1 VAHGSGFEVP
11 TVLQLK
17 GFVMKVRRPLMASA
31 ALVMTYAAVAHAQ
44 ATVPPARSQSMPQ
57 ASAGTDTTAS
67 RAQEAGVAL
76 AQGNAQQA
84 IALYGEALKETGLT
98 NERRS
103 TLHNDRGV
111 AYWRANQHKAAIEEF
126 NRAVTLL
133 PEGSAAYNNRGI
145 VLLALNLV
153 TEAIKDFDRA
163 VVLTPGYTSA
173 YHNRATAQFQ
183 MGNYE
188 AAGQD
193 FTRAIELS
201 PLSSPQSVPPLI
213 GRGRARL
220 AQSRPFAAVRDLTR
234 AISLDGKDAAGYR
247 HRAQAHLDN
256 DNTYEAIEDYNRAIA
271 ADANN
276 AELYLVRGRAYLS
289 AKNTQSALKDLSK
302 AIEIDAKSA
311 AALAFRGLTKAKLS
325 QHDEALADFSKAVE
339 NDPRFV
345 PAYVHRAWTYRQMD
359 QPETGLRDIE
369 RALKLEPKHAE
380 SYKVRA
386 ELHEALGRKDE
397 AIADYKQALALDV
410 KQRESAEA
418 LERLAGEASIEAQ
431 ELIGRGNNGWR
442 IFRRTDGSYLASS
455 AAHPRLL
462 ITLEM
467 AGPGEPRILG
477 WEEQAAAFKGIGVLR
492 YEAGTA
498 ENRAA
503 TNQAVELAAIIDLSA
518 VRVVSVEPDK
528 IGEIQSKWTWEDGKL
543 TIAGIDGLTNEFRL
557 RDQQKSKPAP
567 AAVSASSSSSDDDD
581 DDRRK
586 RRRAAASNEG
596 PSWAP
601 WNEGRSQ
608 RSERSAQQ
616 DRPPQK
622 KPKTLFDLLF
632 N

>member
-1 VAHGSGFEVP
+1 VV
-11 TVLQLK
+11 QLK
-17 GFVMKVRRPLMASA
+17 GFVMIAVRRPRMATA
-31 ALVMTYAAVAHAQ
+31 ALVMATSSVVLAQ
-44 ATVPPARSQSMPQ
+44 ATIPPARSQNLPQ
-57 ASAGTDTTAS
+57 ASAVADATAS
-67 RAQEAGVAL
+67 RAQEAGAAL

-98 NERRS
+98 NERRA

-111 AYWRANQHKAAIEEF
+111 AFWRAYQHKAAIEEF

-163 VVLTPGYTSA
+163 IVLTPGYTSA

-183 MGNYE
+183 LGNYE

-193 FTRAIELS
+193 FTRAIDLS
-201 PLSSPQSVPPLI
+201 PMSAPQSAPPLI
-213 GRGRARL
+213 GRGRVRL

-234 AISLDGKDAAGYR
+234 AISLDGKDAASYR
-247 HRAQAHLDN
+247 HRAQAYLAN
-256 DNTYEAIEDYNRAIA
+256 ENTNEAIEDYNRAIA

-311 AALAFRGLTKAKLS
+311 PALAYRGMTKAKLS
-325 QHDEALADFSKAVE
+325 QHEEALADFSKAVE

-345 PAYVHRAWTYRQMD
+345 PSYVHRAWTYRQME

-386 ELHEALGRKDE
+386 ELHEALGRKEE
-397 AIADYKQALALDV
+397 AIADYRQALALDV

-431 ELIGRGNNGWR
+431 ELIGRGTSGWR
-442 IFRRTDGSYLASS
+442 IFRRTNGSYLASS

-467 AGPGEPRILG
+467 AGPGEPRILS

-492 YEAGTA
+492 YEAGGADGRTA
-498 ENRAA
+498 PS
-503 TNQAVELAAIIDLSA
+503 QPVELAAIIDLSA
-518 VRVVSVEPDK
+518 VRVVSIEPDK
-528 IGEIQSKWTWEDGKL
+528 VGDTHSKWTWEDGKL
-543 TIAGIDGLTNEFRL
+543 SIAGIDGLTNEFRL
-557 RDQQKSKPAP
+557 RDQQKSKPA
-567 AAVSASSSSSDDDD
+567 ATASSSDDEDAD
-581 DDRRK
+581 ERRK
-586 RRRAAASNEG
+586 RRRAAASGDG

-616 DRPPQK
+616 DRPQQK

>member
-1 VAHGSGFEVP
+1 MVQLEGFD
-11 TVLQLK
+11 
-17 GFVMKVRRPLMASA
+17 MIAVRRSLLATA
-31 ALVMTYAAVAHAQ
+31 ALVLASTSAQGQ
-44 ATVPPARSQSMPQ
+44 ATVQTAPSQGTL
-57 ASAGTDTTAS
+57 AATAGSATTAS
-67 RAQEAGVAL
+67 RAQEAGIAL

-98 NERRS
+98 NERRA

-111 AYWRANQHKAAIEEF
+111 AFWRANQHKAAIDEF
-126 NRAVTLL
+126 NRSVTLL
-133 PEGSAAYNNRGI
+133 PESSAAYNNRGI

-153 TEAIKDFDRA
+153 PEAIKDFDRA
-163 VVLTPGYTSA
+163 VVLTPGYASA

-183 MGNYE
+183 LGSYE

-193 FTRAIELS
+193 FSRAIDLS
-201 PLSSPQSVPPLI
+201 PAAAPQSAPPLI
-213 GRGRARL
+213 GRGRVRL
-220 AQSRPFAAVRDLTR
+220 SQSRPFAAIRDLTR
-234 AISLDGKDAAGYR
+234 AIGLDGKDAASYR
-247 HRAQAHLDN
+247 HRAQAYLAN
-256 DNTYEAIEDYNRAIA
+256 ENTNEAIEDYNRAIA
-271 ADANN
+271 VDSNN

-289 AKNTQSALKDLSK
+289 AKITQSALKDLSK
-302 AIEIDAKSA
+302 AIEINAKSA
-311 AALAFRGLTKAKLS
+311 PAFAFRGLTKAKLS
-325 QHDEALADFSKAVE
+325 QYEEALADFSKAVE

-431 ELIGRGNNGWR
+431 ELIGRGQNGWR

-462 ITLEM
+462 ISLEM

-498 ENRAA
+498 DSRMAA
-503 TNQAVELAAIIDLSA
+503 SQAVELAAIIDLSA

-528 IGEIQSKWTWEDGKL
+528 IGDTQSKWTWEDGKL

-557 RDQQKSKPAP
+557 RDQQKAKPTAT
-567 AAVSASSSSSDDDD
+567 AVSASSSDDDD
-581 DDRRK
+581 DERRK
-586 RRRAAASNEG
+586 RRRAAASSDG

-601 WNEGRSQ
+601 WNEGRPQ

-616 DRPPQK
+616 DRPQQQK

>member
-1 VAHGSGFEVP
+1 MVQTKGNVMIAVHGS
-11 TVLQLK
+11 
-17 GFVMKVRRPLMASA
+17 RSA
-31 ALVMTYAAVAHAQ
+31 AAALLLAVSAGAHAQ
-44 ATVPPARSQSMPQ
+44 STLPPATAQSPAQ
-57 ASAGTDTTAS
+57 SPGNSATAS

-84 IALYGEALKETGLT
+84 IALFGEALKESGLT
-98 NERRS
+98 NERRA

-111 AYWRANQHKAAIEEF
+111 AHWRALQHKAAIEDF

-145 VLLALNLV
+145 VLLSLNLV
-153 TEAIKDFDRA
+153 GEAIKDFDRA
-163 VVLTPGYTSA
+163 IVLTPGYTSA

-183 MGNYE
+183 LGKYAE
-188 AAGQD
+188 AGQD

-201 PLSSPQSVPPLI
+201 PVSAPQSAPPLI
-213 GRGRARL
+213 GRGRVRL
-220 AQSRPFAAVRDLTR
+220 ARARPFAAIRDFTR
-234 AISLDGKDAAGYR
+234 AIGLDGKDAASYR
-247 HRAQAHLDN
+247 YRAQAYLAN
-256 DNTYEAIEDYNRAIA
+256 DNTSEAIEDYGRAIA

-289 AKNTQSALKDLSK
+289 ARNLQSALKDLGR

-311 AALAFRGLTKAKLS
+311 PALAFRGLAKARLS
-325 QHDEALADFSKAVE
+325 QHEEALADFSKAVE
-339 NDPRFV
+339 SDPRFV

-397 AIADYKQALALDV
+397 AIADFRQALALDV

-431 ELIGRGNNGWR
+431 ELIGRGTNGWR
-442 IFRRTDGSYLASS
+442 IFRRGDGSYLASS
-455 AAHPRLL
+455 TVHPRLL

-467 AGPGEPRILG
+467 AGAGEPRILG
-477 WEEQAAAFKGIGVLR
+477 WEEQAGAFKGIGVLR
-492 YEAGTA
+492 YEAGVADSRSAAGQTA
-498 ENRAA
+498 
-503 TNQAVELAAIIDLSA
+503 ELAAIIDLSA
-518 VRVVSVEPDK
+518 VRVVSIEPDK
-528 IGEIQSKWTWEDGKL
+528 IGDAQSKWTWEDGKL

-557 RDQQKSKPAP
+557 RDQQKAKPAAT
-567 AAVSASSSSSDDDD
+567 AATSSDDDED
-581 DDRRK
+581 ERRK
-586 RRRAAASNEG
+586 RRRAASSGDG

-601 WNEGRSQ
+601 WNEGRQQ
-608 RSERSAQQ
+608 RSDRSAQQ
-616 DRPPQK
+616 DRAQQR
-622 KPKTLFDLLF
+622 KPKTLLDLLF